1 MGIRSKSAVGVL
13 AYLLAGC
20 ALPAG
25 AQIVPTTNE
34 NGKRVFTFVGSAA
47 PARDAQPASS
57 AASSNRTLAARSRA
71 PANVPEHLKRMATTA
86 ADKHQIDPALV
97 YSMITAESSWNP
109 SAVSVK
115 GAQGLMQLIPATA
128 ARFGVRDPFDPAQ
141 NVEGG
146 VKYLRWLL
154 ERYKGDLEKTLAA
167 YNAGEGAVDR
177 WGGVPNYAETRAYV
191 KKVIDSYFGAGS
203 GRRDSWWNVPRPIY
217 RVRDAQGRLVFANE

>member
-1 MGIRSKSAVGVL
+1 MGIRSNAVLGLVSCMV
-13 AYLLAGC
+13 AGC
-20 ALPAG
+20 ALPAA
-25 AQIVPTTNE
+25 AQITSTTGE
-34 NGKRVFTFVGSAA
+34 NGKRVFTYVGSAA
-47 PARDAQPASS
+47 PARDTQPASS
-57 AASSNRTLAARSRA
+57 ATSNRTLAARSAA
-71 PANVPEHLKRMATTA
+71 PANPPEHLKRMATTA
-86 ADKHQIDPALV
+86 ADRHQIDPALV
-97 YSMITAESSWNP
+97 HSMITAESSWDP

-128 ARFGVRDPFDPAQ
+128 ERFGVRDPFDPAQ

-191 KKVIDSYFGAGS
+191 QKVLDSYFGAGS